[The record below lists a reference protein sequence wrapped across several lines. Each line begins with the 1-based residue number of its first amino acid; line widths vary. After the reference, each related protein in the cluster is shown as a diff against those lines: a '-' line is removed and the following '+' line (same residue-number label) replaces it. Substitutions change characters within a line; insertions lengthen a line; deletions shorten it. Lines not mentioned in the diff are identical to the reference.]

1 LLVLSQQ
8 SLCASFPQLRPNF
21 LKGVDDTDVAQI
33 FGAFVKT
40 LQSEYQEEMIV
51 NVPASAHFRLEL
63 TNDGPVFELDTE
75 ETAALRKPPV
85 FKGGD
90 MTKNVASDDIQLEAD
105 VEVVTKALE
114 RLPLLSKS
122 KATLESCRIFRILSM
137 KAFRAALSDT
147 AQTEADSFAE
157 ALESAAMFFS
167 EKQQEQIMAWTGLTI
182 AFSASENAAAD
193 NLNQKLTD
201 LKHQLEERQS
211 VKTEFYEDTGG
222 LVTRSARNR
231 PDWKGRAAP
240 PTPATAESARQW
252 AASRTWSQP
261 TNPQPPPR
269 NRPVYPQARKAS
281 GGKGRGKLPGRSFGI
296 ASLDHSA
303 ALHGQASDQFYYGQ
317 LERMND
323 HALGVRV
330 TAKQEVEDVDGE
342 GLEAEEWPNMSAKR
356 AAPATEQHQLKRP
369 KGTPTV
375 APTTPGPVFNEEEE
389 L

>member
-1 LLVLSQQ
+1 M
-8 SLCASFPQLRPNF
+8 
-21 LKGVDDTDVAQI
+21 G
-33 FGAFVKT
+33 
-40 LQSEYQEEMIV
+40 
-51 NVPASAHFRLEL
+51 
-63 TNDGPVFELDTE
+63 
-75 ETAALRKPPV
+75 
-85 FKGGD
+85 
-90 MTKNVASDDIQLEAD
+90 
-105 VEVVTKALE
+105 
-114 RLPLLSKS
+114 PLLSKS

-201 LKHQLEERQS
+201 LKHQLEERER
-211 VKTEFYEDTGG
+211 VKTEFYEDTGM

-240 PTPATAESARQW
+240 ATPATESARQW

-261 TNPQPPPR
+261 AQQAPPPPR
-269 NRPVYPQARKAS
+269 NRPVYPTGLQARKAS

-303 ALHGQASDQFYYGQ
+303 ALHGQASGQFYYGQ
-317 LERMND
+317 LERMD
-323 HALGVRV
+323 DRELGVRV
-330 TAKQEVEDVDGE
+330 TAKQEVEDAEGDGV
-342 GLEAEEWPNMSAKR
+342 EAEEWPNISAKR
-356 AAPATEQHQLKRP
+356 AAPATEHHPLKRP

-375 APTTPGPVFNEEEE
+375 APTTPGPGFVEEDE